1 MKDVLGDKVKEV
13 AISKRLV
20 DSPAMIVNPDGFF
33 TSSMERVM
41 RATNVE
47 HRIGSKNLEINT
59 AHPLIKGLA
68 DMRVADE
75 EFARTIVK
83 QIYDNAMI
91 QAGLMIEPRDM
102 VERSYQILERAVQK
116 KSA

>member
-1 MKDVLGDKVKEV
+1 
-13 AISKRLV
+13 
-20 DSPAMIVNPDGFF
+20 
-33 TSSMERVM
+33 M

-47 HRIGSKNLEINT
+47 HKIGSKNLEINT

-68 DMRVADE
+68 ELRVADE
-75 EFARTIVK
+75 PFARTVVS

-102 VERSYQILERAVQK
+102 VERSYRILERAVAK
-116 KSA
+116 KGE